1 MRKDVP
7 EESLIWV
14 YENSL
19 CSHCRKNAVEELIK
33 KGVFPVEF
41 RRECQYDSN
50 LDIRQLVQQSNS

>member
-50 LDIRQLVQQSNS
+50 LDIRQLV